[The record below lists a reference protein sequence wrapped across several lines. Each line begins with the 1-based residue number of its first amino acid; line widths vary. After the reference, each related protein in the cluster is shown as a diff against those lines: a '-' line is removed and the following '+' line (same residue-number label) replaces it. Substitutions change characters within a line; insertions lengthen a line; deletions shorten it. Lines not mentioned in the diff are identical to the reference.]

1 MRCEVCGLRCE
12 LRAEESAEIMLAKY
26 AGIICRHNEKA
37 RMHIVHSSFL
47 ILQLT
52 ESVEISEL
60 KDENARMHNVHSGF
74 LSFSAEMS
82 ELQDEKASMH
92 IVHPS
97 FFHPPALKSV
107 SA

>member
-1 MRCEVCGLRCE
+1 
-12 LRAEESAEIMLAKY
+12 
-26 AGIICRHNEKA
+26 
-37 RMHIVHSSFL
+37 MHIVHSSFL

-82 ELQDEKASMH
+82 ELQYEKASMH